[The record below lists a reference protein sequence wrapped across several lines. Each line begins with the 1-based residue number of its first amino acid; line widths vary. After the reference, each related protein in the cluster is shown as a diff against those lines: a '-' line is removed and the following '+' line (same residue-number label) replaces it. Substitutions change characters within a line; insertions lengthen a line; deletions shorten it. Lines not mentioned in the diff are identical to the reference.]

1 VASILAMKNLS
12 LLFFVINLF
21 PLCVY
26 ANNSTE
32 KQLLSDIF
40 HNYDELTRPL
50 FNNSEHVKV
59 KIEFS
64 LLTVHYLDMR
74 NQELSSSAVI
84 SISWTDDFLTWNASS
99 YGGLDLIR
107 VPLSKVWKPDLIIS
121 NSVNRKDSFEENGEN
136 VIIYNDGTVLWHSN
150 KKLKTFVRVDT
161 TYYPFEVQV
170 FLFNF
175 SKLYFDDTYQQN
187 YYSSKDNVTEH
198 FVSNGEWV
206 FNHQREQTMKAYNG
220 TGKIFSNIIWQFK
233 MDRRQTY
240 YVWTFL
246 IPAIALSIASLVTF
260 LLPVREVNSSSI
272 FFYLIRCSDK
282 II

>member
-1 VASILAMKNLS
+1 MASILAMKNLS

-40 HNYDELTRPL
+40 RNYDELTRPL

-99 YGGLDLIR
+99 YGELDLIR
-107 VPLSKVWKPDLIIS
+107 VPLSKVWKPDVIIS
-121 NSVNRKDSFEENGEN
+121 NSVNRKDIFEENGEN

-161 TYYPFEVQV
+161 THYPFEVQV

-175 SKLYFDDTYQQN
+175 SKLYFDVTYQQN
-187 YYSSKDNVTEH
+187 
-198 FVSNGEWV
+198 
-206 FNHQREQTMKAYNG
+206 
-220 TGKIFSNIIWQFK
+220 
-233 MDRRQTY
+233 
-240 YVWTFL
+240 
-246 IPAIALSIASLVTF
+246 
-260 LLPVREVNSSSI
+260 
-272 FFYLIRCSDK
+272 
-282 II
+282 

>member
-1 VASILAMKNLS
+1 MASILAMKNLS

-84 SISWTDDFLTWNASS
+84 SISWTDDFFIWNTSS
-99 YGGLDLIR
+99 YCGLELIR
-107 VPLSKVWKPDLIIS
+107 VPLSKVWKPDVIIS
-121 NSVNRKDSFEENGEN
+121 NSVNRKDIFEEIGEN
-136 VIIYNDGTVLWHSN
+136 VIIYNNGTVFWNSYKN
-150 KKLKTFVRVDT
+150 LKTFVHVDT
-161 TYYPFEVQV
+161 TNYPFEVQV
-170 FLFNF
+170 FRFNF

-187 YYSSKDNVTEH
+187 YFSSEDNVTDN

-206 FNHQREQTMKAYNG
+206 FNYQRGQTMRTYTEAHNRN
-220 TGKIFSNIIWQFK
+220 GKIFSNIIWQFE
-233 MDRRQTY
+233 MDRRKAY
-240 YVWTFL
+240 YFWSFFVPTG
-246 IPAIALSIASLVTF
+246 ALSIVSLITF
-260 LLPVREVNSSSI
+260 LLPVKS
-272 FFYLIRCSDK
+272 LL
-282 II
+282 